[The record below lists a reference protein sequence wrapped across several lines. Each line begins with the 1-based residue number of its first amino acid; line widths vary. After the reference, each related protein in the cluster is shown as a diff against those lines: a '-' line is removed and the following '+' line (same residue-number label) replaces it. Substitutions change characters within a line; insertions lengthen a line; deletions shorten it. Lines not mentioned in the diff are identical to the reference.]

1 MITVTKG
8 HGFME
13 HETTCHLGRCCF
25 DTAVVNQCRDNDYE
39 GKQLELQ
46 AALFFKETASGCDAR
61 GSRKDGPICAQ
72 TLVFGT
78 YIPTCGL

>member
-1 MITVTKG
+1 MTYKG
-8 HGFME
+8 RGCQMSGNDDRNV
-13 HETTCHLGRCCF
+13 GRSCF
-25 DTAVVNQCRDNDYE
+25 DTAVVNQYRDNDCE